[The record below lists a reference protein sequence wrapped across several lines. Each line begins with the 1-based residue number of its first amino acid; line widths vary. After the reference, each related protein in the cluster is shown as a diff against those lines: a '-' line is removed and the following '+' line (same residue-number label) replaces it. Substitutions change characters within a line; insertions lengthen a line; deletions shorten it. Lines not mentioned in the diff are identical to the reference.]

1 MNYDQARYFLFSKSY
16 VCSAIIEEIRK
27 KHNIN
32 GEQTSSEWFKKIIK
46 DHFSLLEEIR
56 IEWSKQAGHE
66 TIIDWG
72 FIWLNQDRIE
82 TTLLPEVS
90 TLAQQLNFD
99 QKMLMINILYNN
111 VPNKISTPEGIFFAN
126 KFRPI
131 YEDGVY
137 LKVSKSTSE
146 KEIVASLKEAKK
158 YMTIVKSSKN
168 NKEKNL
174 KILKDKKRKDISK
187 GDEFKYKV
195 FISVEEKIKQLV
207 KEKIENKSEFDYEG
221 EIIRPAIEQIT
232 GDLIINSG
240 NEDNFDKYEIKWKKK
255 ITNIYY
261 SILGRY
267 QLPTYKQLKPIL
279 RLMNP

>member
-1 MNYDQARYFLFSKSY
+1 MNYDQIRYHLFSKSY
-16 VCSAIIEEIRK
+16 VCNAIIEEIRK

-32 GEQTSSEWFKKIIK
+32 GNQTSSDWLKNIIK

-56 IEWSKQAGHE
+56 IESNKQFGHE
-66 TIIDWG
+66 TTIDWG

-82 TTLLPEVS
+82 SILLPEVS
-90 TLAQQLNFD
+90 ILAKHLNFD
-99 QKMLMINILYNN
+99 QKMLMINILYSN

-131 YEDGVY
+131 SEDGVY
-137 LKVSKSTSE
+137 LKVSKTTTE
-146 KEIVASLKEAKK
+146 KEILASLREAKK

-168 NKEKNL
+168 NENSL

-187 GDEFKYKV
+187 KDEFNHKV

-207 KEKIENKSEFDYEG
+207 KEKVEKKADFEYEG
-221 EIIRPAIEQIT
+221 EIVRPAIEQIV
-232 GDLIINSG
+232 GDLINKTG
-240 NEDNFDKYEIKWKKK
+240 NEDNFDKYEIEWNKK

-261 SILGRY
+261 SILDRY

-279 RLMNP
+279 GLINS

>member
-1 MNYDQARYFLFSKSY
+1 MNYDQIRYHLFSKSY
-16 VCSAIIEEIRK
+16 VCNAIIEEIRK

-32 GEQTSSEWFKKIIK
+32 GNQTSSEWFKKIAR

-56 IEWSKQAGHE
+56 NEWSIQSGHE

-72 FIWLNQDRIE
+72 FVWLNQDRIE
-82 TTLLPEVS
+82 SILLPEVS
-90 TLAQQLNFD
+90 ILAKQLNFD
-99 QKMLMINILYNN
+99 QKMLMINILYGN

-137 LKVSKSTSE
+137 LKVSKNTTE
-146 KEIVASLKEAKK
+146 KEILTTLREAKK

-168 NKEKNL
+168 NEKNL

-187 GDEFKYKV
+187 KDDFNYKV

-207 KEKIENKSEFDYEG
+207 KEKRENKDEFDYEG
-221 EIIRPAIEQIT
+221 EIVRPAIEQIT
-232 GDLIINSG
+232 GDLIVKSG
-240 NEDNFDKYEIKWKKK
+240 NEDNFDKYEIKWKNK

-261 SILGRY
+261 SILDRY

-279 RLMNP
+279 GLINS

>member
-66 TIIDWG
+66 IIIDWG

-232 GDLIINSG
+232 GDLIIDSG

>member
-131 YEDGVY
+131 YEYGVY